1 MKNNRVLIVDDDQD
15 LTSNLKQLLD
25 SEGYRAMAV
34 YDGQTALNLC
44 HDQVFD
50 IGLIDIRLPDTSGLT
65 LVNKLVEL
73 LPGFAC
79 ILMTGYASIATA
91 VEAVKQKNIL
101 SYELKPL
108 DMDRLLS
115 IISQISGRIRAEAAL
130 WESEERYRALFEQA
144 ADSIV
149 IADLNKGNILEFNNK
164 ACEILGYTRQEFEG
178 MKISDIDA
186 VESNQQVAEHLKLIL
201 KGGSGIFETK
211 MRKKE
216 GEILDIQVNTKVI
229 SAAGRKVIQGIWRDI
244 TDEKRAKGDLRKA
257 HDELEQLVEERTA
270 DLKKTN
276 EQLTN
281 EIKERKQTE
290 GALQKSEENYRSMM
304 EAMKDPVHIC
314 SQDFRITYINPV
326 GIERIGFDPTGKHC
340 YKAIHGRSEKC
351 PWCVIEKVLRGE
363 YVDDYEIVSPLD
375 KHIYLVSS
383 APIFYSDGTFAKM
396 AVYTDITENK
406 SLQDQVIR
414 SERLAATGQLAASIA
429 HEINSPLQAVTLLL
443 DTLKNKHM
451 GNNDLRENFELLQGV
466 YNDIRDIVKNLLDLN
481 RPGKER
487 KQDVNI
493 NTVIEKTLALL
504 RSYLLRSKVNVN
516 LDLSSRV
523 PNILASP
530 QQLSHIFLNLINNA
544 IEAMVSE
551 SSPNKGNEIDIKS
564 TLRDG
569 NIIIKVFDNGP
580 GLSDKDFHH
589 IFDPFYT
596 TKKQMGLGVG
606 LSICHDILSDHGGEI
621 QAENGPEGGAVF
633 TIMLPLISPLD
644 NEEKNNEKTR
654 DLTGR

>member
-44 HDQVFD
+44 HDQAFD
-50 IGLIDIRLPDTSGLT
+50 IGLIDIRLPDTNGVELF
-65 LVNKLVEL
+65 NELVEL

-101 SYELKPL
+101 YYEIKPL
-108 DMDRLLS
+108 DMDHLLS
-115 IISQISGRIRAEAAL
+115 IISQISGRIRAEEAL
-130 WESEERYRALFEQA
+130 RESEERYRAIFEQA

-149 IADLNKGNILEFNNK
+149 IIDPDTGELLEFNDK
-164 ACEILGYTRQEFEG
+164 ACEHLGYTRQEFEG
-178 MKISDIDA
+178 IRISDIDA
-186 VESNQQVAEHLKLIL
+186 AEPDHEATEHLKLIR
-201 KGGSGIFETK
+201 KDGSDVFETK
-211 MRKKE
+211 QRKKD
-216 GEILDIQVNTKVI
+216 GEILDIQVNVKVI
-229 SAAGRKVIQGIWRDI
+229 STAGRKVIQGIWRDI
-244 TDEKRAKGDLRKA
+244 TDEKRAKAELKKA
-257 HDELEQLVEERTA
+257 HDQLEQLVEERTA

-276 EQLTN
+276 GQLTN

-351 PWCVIEKVLRGE
+351 PWCILEKVLRGE

-375 KHIYLVSS
+375 KHIYLVSN
-383 APIFYSDGTFAKM
+383 APIFYSDGTIAKM

-429 HEINSPLQAVTLLL
+429 HEINSPLQAVTILL

-466 YNDIRDIVKNLLDLN
+466 YNNIRDIVKNLLDLN
-481 RPGKER
+481 RPGKEQ
-487 KQDVNI
+487 KQDTNVNDI
-493 NTVIEKTLALL
+493 VAKTLTLL
-504 RSYLLRSKVNVN
+504 RSYLLKSKVNVN
-516 LDLSSRV
+516 LDLCSKT

-530 QQLSHIFLNLINNA
+530 QQLNHVFLNLINNA
-544 IEAMVSE
+544 IEAMVSG
-551 SSPNKGNEIDIKS
+551 SGPNKGNEIDIKS
-564 TLRDG
+564 TLRDE
-569 NIIIKVFDNGP
+569 NIIIKVSDNGP

-606 LSICHDILSDHGGEI
+606 LSICHDIITDHGGEI
-621 QAENGPEGGAVF
+621 RAENAPEGGAVF
-633 TIMLPLISPLD
+633 EIILPLTSPPD
-644 NEEKNNEKTR
+644 NQEKNNGKT
-654 DLTGR
+654 

>member
-1 MKNNRVLIVDDDQD
+1 MKKNRILIVDDDQD
-15 LTSNLKQLLD
+15 LASNLKQLLD
-25 SEGYRAMAV
+25 REGYKAMAV

-44 HDQVFD
+44 HDQAFD
-50 IGLIDIRLPDTSGLT
+50 IGLIDIRLPDTSGVT

-73 LPGFAC
+73 LPEFGC
-79 ILMTGYASIATA
+79 ILITGHASIGTA
-91 VEAVKQKNIL
+91 VEAVKQQNIL

-115 IISQISGRIRAEAAL
+115 IINQVSGRIRAEEAL
-130 WESEERYRALFEQA
+130 RESEERYRALFEQA

-149 IADLNKGNILEFNNK
+149 IVDLNKGKILEFNNK
-164 ACEILGYTRQEFEG
+164 ACETLGYTRQEFEG
-178 MKISDIDA
+178 MKISDIDT
-186 VESNQQVAEHLKLIL
+186 VESNEEVTEHLKLIR
-201 KGGSGIFETK
+201 KGVSGIFETK

-216 GEILDIQVNTKVI
+216 GEILDMQVSTEVI
-229 SAAGRKVIQGIWRDI
+229 STAGRKVIQGIWRDI
-244 TDEKRAKGDLRKA
+244 TDEKRAKAELKKA
-257 HDELEQLVEERTA
+257 HDQLEQLVEERTA

-276 EQLTN
+276 GQLTN

-340 YKAIHGRSEKC
+340 YKAIHGHSEKC
-351 PWCVIEKVLRGE
+351 PWCILEKVLRGE

-383 APIFYSDGTFAKM
+383 APIFYSDGTIAKM

-429 HEINSPLQAVTLLL
+429 HEINSPLQAVTILL

-466 YNDIRDIVKNLLDLN
+466 YNNIRDIVKNLLDLN

-530 QQLSHIFLNLINNA
+530 QQLSHVFLNLINNA

-633 TIMLPLISPLD
+633 TIMLPLTSPLD